1 VDNVHAGHYLKKKYN
16 KKKGDN
22 KKKQNKEKHKI
33 KEVPSG
39 NEIFGWIRSLP
50 ACVYILSRHKKKTK
64 KKTKQ
69 MCWQTMAVNK
79 RDGIEQIFER
89 SSPSV
94 V

>member
-1 VDNVHAGHYLKKKYN
+1 MRFSDGFDRCLHVHTYYLA
-16 KKKGDN
+16 
-22 KKKQNKEKHKI
+22 I
-33 KEVPSG
+33 K
-39 NEIFGWIRSLP
+39 N
-50 ACVYILSRHKKKTK
+50 KKTK
-64 KKTKQ
+64 KQKNKKTKQ